1 MLKSV
6 KIFFALIG
14 KDYISSMKTILIIIG
29 LLLVQTI
36 NTQDLN
42 KSHTEKDSC
51 EKIETTE
58 IISGSV
64 IVLSFIKGNQSS
76 NTNDKPDFLRTGRNG
91 SRKGKPGREKKKPK
105 SNVKLTPKEK
115 VEEKHRKKYV
125 I

>member
-6 KIFFALIG
+6 KIFFTVIG
-14 KDYISSMKTILIIIG
+14 KGYISSMKTILIIIG

-42 KSHTEKDSC
+42 KSHAEKDSC

-64 IVLSFIKGNQSS
+64 IILSFIKGNQSS

-91 SRKGKPGREKKKPK
+91 SRKGKNKDMSKLAKMLRAWFKSIKSIIIKKI
-105 SNVKLTPKEK
+105 N
-115 VEEKHRKKYV
+115 
-125 I
+125 IF

>member
-6 KIFFALIG
+6 KTFFALIG

-36 NTQDLN
+36 NTQDL
-42 KSHTEKDSC
+42 KSHAEKDSC

-64 IVLSFIKGNQSS
+64 IILSFIKGNQSS

-91 SRKGKPGREKKKPK
+91 SRRGKNKDMSKLAKMLRAWFKSIKGLIIK
-105 SNVKLTPKEK
+105 KLTS
-115 VEEKHRKKYV
+115 
-125 I
+125 

>member
-42 KSHTEKDSC
+42 KSHAE
-51 EKIETTE
+51 IETAE

-64 IVLSFIKGNQSS
+64 IILSFIKGNQSS

-91 SRKGKPGREKKKPK
+91 SRKGKNKDMSKLAKMLRAWFK
-105 SNVKLTPKEK
+105 SIKGLIIKKLTS
-115 VEEKHRKKYV
+115 
-125 I
+125 